1 MKQKRGHIKL
11 KKMKVKLNVSW
22 PGDLEAYCRN
32 ANQMF
37 QSIQWVCIHV
47 SCGVGGKEKVIKVSG
62 PAAAWHDEMCFNKE
76 KKKTEKWL
84 RLRHRACGHDLNSK
98 VKKRVRDIVGL

>member
-11 KKMKVKLNVSW
+11 KKWKLNWNVSW
-22 PGDLEAYCRN
+22 LGGLEAYCCN

-37 QSIQWVCIHV
+37 QSIQFVCIHV
-47 SCGVGGKEKVIKVSG
+47 SRGVGGKEKVIKVSG

-76 KKKTEKWL
+76 KKPQKNGW
-84 RLRHRACGHDLNSK
+84 D
-98 VKKRVRDIVGL
+98 